1 MKKPVVL
8 SVAFLYLGAMMLM
21 AQTAEKDTT
30 IERIKRRVDFAKMY
44 MGIDYYQTSGGT
56 TQFLQNNALQKA
68 TFGGTVSPRLHLA
81 ATHFWGHADF
91 YVSIPLAQIQPQNTS
106 VEGLRSASYVE
117 GVETGFRYFPW
128 AVAKGKL
135 RPFVGVSLKGMSF
148 GQISHDPNRTYRTVP
163 SVARTVYPLQAGL
176 WYATKN
182 FLFQSGVSY
191 RSRTDFE
198 YPISRTQYGQLYL
211 SPWSF
216 SVGMSWWFNT
226 NGGLASKY
234 GERFMKN
241 GIKKLAAKKRLDC
254 WYFGI
259 GPSGTFEIS
268 KSAFTKDKYPFLQ
281 QSSPGALI
289 PDIAVGRYFH
299 KADMNVGLSY
309 RKMNFGTSGYGTS
322 LAQSRRSIMLESY
335 KFLGDYHGF
344 VPYIGPT
351 VSYEDMTF
359 KEAND
364 GNVRTINEK
373 KAALG
378 VIFGWDIRIS
388 RAEMCLLRTN
398 LRYTP
403 NLHLKAEGKKVMF
416 DQMEFNFIQ
425 FVWFAGR
432 RKALR

>member
-1 MKKPVVL
+1 MKKL
-8 SVAFLYLGAMMLM
+8 IAFFAIISHIAL

-30 IERIKRRVDFAKMY
+30 IARIKRRVEFAKMY
-44 MGIDYYQTSGGT
+44 MGVDYYQTTGGS
-56 TQFLQNNALQKA
+56 TQFFQNNTLQNA
-68 TFGGTVSPRLHLA
+68 TFEGTISPRLHLA

-91 YVSIPLAQIQPQNTS
+91 YVTIPVAQITPQKTS
-106 VEGLRSASYVE
+106 AEGLQRASYVE

-128 AVAKGKL
+128 AVEQGKL
-135 RPFVGVSLKGMSF
+135 RPFVGVSLKGFSF
-148 GQISHDPNRTYRTVP
+148 GQVSSAPNRPYKTVP
-163 SVARTVYPLQAGL
+163 SVSRTVYPFQAGL

-198 YPISRTQYGQLYL
+198 YPVSRTEYGKLYL

-216 SVGMSWWFNT
+216 NVGMSWWFNT
-226 NGGLASKY
+226 NGGLASKR
-234 GERFMKN
+234 GENFMKN
-241 GIKKLAAKKRLDC
+241 GHKKLAAKNRLDC

-259 GPSGTFEIS
+259 GPSGTFEMT
-268 KSAFTKDKYPFLQ
+268 KSEYVKDKYPFLR
-281 QSSPGALI
+281 QSSPGALV
-289 PDIAVGRYFH
+289 PDVALGRYFH
-299 KADMNVGLSY
+299 KADLNIGLSY
-309 RKMNFGTSGYGTS
+309 RKLNFGMSGYGTQIS
-322 LAQSRRSIMLESY
+322 QSRRSIMLESY

-351 VSYEDMTF
+351 LSYENLTLR
-359 KEAND
+359 EIND
-364 GNVRTINEK
+364 GNIRTLNEK

-388 RAEMCLLRTN
+388 RAESWLLRTN

-403 NLHLKAEGKKVMF
+403 NLHLKADGKKVMF

-425 FVWFAGR
+425 LIWFAGR